1 MPSPALQEIKLR
13 VENLDEELSL
23 LRSALE
29 IVPEPVLVLNREKAF
44 IKTLGKAEETLGYS
58 WKELQKMVFIDLVD
72 LEEVGKVRD
81 GFDAMRDHPEVR
93 LKTIVISR
101 RGEKIPVEL
110 FGCLRGREVF
120 PPPQRPERDRPVRGG
135 MGEKKEGVNGEDTGK
150 GSVCPGT
157 AGHEG
162 SL

>member
-72 LEEVGKVRD
+72 LEEAQMK
-81 GFDAMRDHPEVR
+81 ATN
-93 LKTIVISR
+93 LKELTALL
-101 RGEKIPVEL
+101 GEGAEH
-110 FGCLRGREVF
+110 R
-120 PPPQRPERDRPVRGG
+120 
-135 MGEKKEGVNGEDTGK
+135 
-150 GSVCPGT
+150 
-157 AGHEG
+157 
-162 SL
+162 